1 MRPPSRPRSQPRK
14 RPSRDIGAGT
24 RTRGTAS
31 SSRPTSRS
39 SSALKCIY
47 SRLAAALHVDA
58 GEKRQADDEVGA
70 RRQDGEA
77 MVAAEAPGHRA
88 VRQRSED
95 RRRLDRK
102 PPQPEELG
110 DARRR
115 REIADQRAACGYLAP
130 PSRDAEFFGLWG
142 LSVK

>member
-1 MRPPSRPRSQPRK
+1 MRPPSRRRSQPRK
-14 RPSRDIGAGT
+14 KWPPRSIGAGT

-31 SSRPTSRS
+31 SSRRTSKS
-39 SSALKCIY
+39 SGALKCIY

-58 GEKRQADDEVGA
+58 GEKREADDEVGA

-88 VRQRSED
+88 VRQRPED

-102 PPQPEELG
+102 PP
-110 DARRR
+110 
-115 REIADQRAACGYLAP
+115 
-130 PSRDAEFFGLWG
+130 
-142 LSVK
+142 

>member
-1 MRPPSRPRSQPRK
+1 MRPPSRPRSQARK
-14 RPSRDIGAGT
+14 RPSRGTGAGT

-58 GEKRQADDEVGA
+58 GEKREADDEVGA

-77 MVAAEAPGHRA
+77 MVAA
-88 VRQRSED
+88 RSEEHTSELQSHHD
-95 RRRLDRK
+95 LVCRLLLEK
-102 PPQPEELG
+102 KNKKQ
-110 DARRR
+110 
-115 REIADQRAACGYLAP
+115 QQTT
-130 PSRDAEFFGLWG
+130 
-142 LSVK
+142 